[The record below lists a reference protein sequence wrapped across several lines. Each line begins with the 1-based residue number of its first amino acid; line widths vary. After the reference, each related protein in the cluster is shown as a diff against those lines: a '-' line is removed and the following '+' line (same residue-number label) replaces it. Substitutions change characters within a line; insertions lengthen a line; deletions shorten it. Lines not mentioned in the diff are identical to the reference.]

1 MSKTKELLENLNKIV
16 KKPSQYENQKVISY
30 TNRYYEVPGVNHK
43 LPAHYDKAK
52 KHKDE
57 EGEEYIM
64 IDRIYGSIFSGG
76 SNLLQADGTYYYG
89 KVVKKRRLIKSK
101 DPITKEDKSF
111 YSPCSVTAD
120 GRWFDNAGLPIE
132 PPKKLEPEKKPD
144 PEDIE
149 EEKRQAKEREARIL
163 ANLK

>member
-1 MSKTKELLENLNKIV
+1 M
-16 KKPSQYENQKVISY
+16 
-30 TNRYYEVPGVNHK
+30 
-43 LPAHYDKAK
+43 
-52 KHKDE
+52 
-57 EGEEYIM
+57 
-64 IDRIYGSIFSGG
+64 
-76 SNLLQADGTYYYG
+76 
-89 KVVKKRRLIKSK
+89 VKKRRLIKSK

-149 EEKRQAKEREARIL
+149 EEKRQAKEKEARIL